1 MPVGTVGFVKERLTE
16 ARQARGLTKIAL
28 AEMVD
33 VTPAAIS
40 QYENG
45 PQTPRPEVMDKICE
59 KLGFPH
65 EFYTRPAYPEDDDPI
80 FWRSNAA
87 ATQAARERSLQR
99 LRWLKEIRALLS
111 GFLDFPK
118 LSLPSFWVPDD
129 FRTLT
134 DEHIE
139 KYAQDCRDWWGFG
152 LEPIPDL
159 ILELENSGVITAR
172 INVAADTLD
181 AFSQWASSDGTPYIV
196 LGKDKAS
203 AVRSRFDAAHELGHI
218 LIHRRVDR
226 RRVNSKS
233 DWRVLEHQANRFAA
247 AFLLPA
253 RSFVE
258 ELWAATLDGFAAQ
271 KQRWKASIAMMIV
284 RCGHLGIINSEQ
296 SKRLWINYNRRGWRR
311 EEPLDGTLKAEEPR
325 VLRRSIELLLTE
337 GVRTKSQILES
348 MALPAREL
356 EQLVALPLGFFSSQ
370 EAEIKA
376 FPKLKVQP
384 VETTNGSAEV
394 IQLFDRKE
402 G

>member
-1 MPVGTVGFVKERLTE
+1 MLEVS
-16 ARQARGLTKIAL
+16 
-28 AEMVD
+28 
-33 VTPAAIS
+33 PAAIS

-59 KLGFPH
+59 KIGFPH
-65 EFYTRPAYPEDDDPI
+65 NFYMRPAHPEDDDPI

-87 ATQAARERSLQR
+87 ATQTARERSLQR
-99 LRWLKEIRALLS
+99 LRWLKEIRSFLLNY
-111 GFLDFPK
+111 FDFPK

-129 FRTLT
+129 FRVLT

-152 LEPIPDL
+152 YEPIPDL
-159 ILELENSGVITAR
+159 VLELENSGVITAR

-203 AVRSRFDAAHELGHI
+203 AARSRFDAAHELGHI

-233 DWRVLEHQANRFAA
+233 DWKILEHQANRFAA

-253 RSFVE
+253 GSFAG
-258 ELWAATLDGFAAQ
+258 ELWAATLDSFAAQ
-271 KQRWKASIAMMIV
+271 KQRWKVSIGMMIV
-284 RCGHLGIINSEQ
+284 RCSHLGIVNSDQ
-296 SKRLWINYNRRGWRR
+296 SKRLWINYNRRGWRS
-311 EEPLDGTLKAEEPR
+311 EEPLDKVIKLEEPR
-325 VLRRSIELLLTE
+325 VLRRSIEMMLTE
-337 GVRTKSQILES
+337 GVRGKAQIVES
-348 MALPAREL
+348 LALPPREI
-356 EQLVALPLGFFSSQ
+356 EQLVALPLGFFSSN

-384 VETTNGSAEV
+384 TEGADGTAKV
-394 IQLFDRKE
+394 IPLFDRKE